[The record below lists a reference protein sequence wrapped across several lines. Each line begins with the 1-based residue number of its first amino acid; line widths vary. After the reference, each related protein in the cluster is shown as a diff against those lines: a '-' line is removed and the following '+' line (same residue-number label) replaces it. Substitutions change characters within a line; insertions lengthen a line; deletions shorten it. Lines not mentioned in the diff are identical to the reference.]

1 MEKKK
6 KNKGTY
12 QDKVNWDERSFG
24 EISHQIG
31 KKMTQKDHKT
41 KLDYTRK
48 PKYKKNWLND
58 SDDDLN

>member
-6 KNKGTY
+6 KNKGAY

-31 KKMTQKDHKT
+31 KKMTQKTHKT